1 MILPFLFY
9 TLIQTQSV
17 SPSPARHRHQGTLD
31 LFGVDAFAFHSIPAF
46 GTLRYLGIR
55 YKETTGSAGF
65 PAVVVAVAVAAAAVA
80 AANGGGGGGV
90 FSQVRLKYDLDKN
103 VHVGS
108 Q

>member
-1 MILPFLFY
+1 M
-9 TLIQTQSV
+9 
-17 SPSPARHRHQGTLD
+17 
-31 LFGVDAFAFHSIPAF
+31 
-46 GTLRYLGIR
+46 GIR

-65 PAVVVAVAVAAAAVA
+65 PAPHPNLLDKAKGVVFVVVKFVRVIFSVNASEIGSGSVIVVVVVVAVVVVAVVAAAVA
-80 AANGGGGGGV
+80 AANGGGGV